1 MDFPNFALTL
11 QTPPTSE
18 PITLAEAKAHLRV
31 EHTLEDLLIESLI
44 TAARNF
50 VENFTRRALIEQ
62 TWKLTLD
69 QFPCWEIYIPKPP
82 LISITKFDYL
92 NSAGI
97 SASLTE
103 TIDFLVDKESEPAR
117 ITPFYLGT
125 WPIAYQQINAVSIT
139 FKCGYGA
146 AASSVPIAI
155 KQSMLLLV
163 GHWYNNREQTAP
175 INLSQIPLGAE
186 YLLWPYRD
194 YRV

>member
-1 MDFPNFALTL
+1 MEYSHFALTL
-11 QTPPTSE
+11 VTAPALE
-18 PITLAEAKAHLRV
+18 PVTLAEVKTHLRV
-31 EHTLEDLLIESLI
+31 EHDLENALIESLI

-62 TWKLTLD
+62 SWKLTLD
-69 QFPCWEIYIPKPP
+69 QFPCWEIYLPKPP
-82 LISITKFDYL
+82 LISITKIEYL
-92 NSAGI
+92 NSLGI
-97 SASLTE
+97 ADSLTE

-117 ITPFYLGT
+117 VTPFYLGT

-146 AASSVPIAI
+146 LAAAVPTAI
-155 KQSMLLLV
+155 KQSMLLLI

-194 YRV
+194 FRV